1 MTKQVVDGARRG
13 ERPDEDE
20 PPRLLLAV
28 DGNSL
33 LHRSHHARLASGGT
47 DAWGQ
52 PTWGLRG
59 MVSLIAAAASRLTPD
74 ALVVGFDCT
83 QDSVRRADYPAYK
96 AGRPPKPDDLR
107 HQLEQAPGMLAEA
120 GIPVVVPP
128 GYEAD
133 DVLASSA
140 SLARRHGWRCIAVTS
155 DRDAFALIDAT
166 TAVLRVIDGG
176 IDGSPVLTDRRL
188 PTLCGIRAG
197 QYRDFAALRG
207 DPSDNLPGA
216 RGIGEKTAARLL
228 AAFDSVD
235 DAYAA
240 LDGGRADEVV
250 AAVGPAAAARLATH
264 ESRGNVERNQ
274 RLMAM
279 RDDLDLP
286 ALPDLH
292 LPVARTRLRTALAT
306 RGITLTTSLW
316 ALTGEAP
323 PPLGLEWEAERD
335 AELLP
340 PPRRIVAP
348 APAPAPAPAAVE
360 AAQLSLF

>member
-1 MTKQVVDGARRG
+1 MRHPEGVTRGVD
-13 ERPDEDE
+13 DE
-20 PPRLLLAV
+20 PTRLLLAV

-47 DAWGQ
+47 DAWGR

-83 QDSVRRADYPAYK
+83 ADSVRRADYPAYK
-96 AGRPPKPDDLR
+96 AGRPAKPDDLR

-120 GIPVVVPP
+120 GVPVVVPP

-133 DVLASSA
+133 DVLASA
-140 SLARRHGWRCIAVTS
+140 AQLARGHGWRCIAVTS
-155 DRDAFALIDAT
+155 DRDAFALIDDT
-166 TAVLRVIDGG
+166 TSVLRVIDGG
-176 IDGSPVLTDRRL
+176 IDGSPVLTPRRL

-216 RGIGEKTAARLL
+216 HGIGGKTAAKLL
-228 AAFDSVD
+228 AAFDTLA

-240 LDGGRADEVV
+240 LDGGRADAVV
-250 AAVGPAAAARLATH
+250 AAVGAAAAARLATD
-264 ESRGNVERNQ
+264 ESRANVARNQ
-274 RLMAM
+274 RVMTM
-279 RDDLDLP
+279 RTDLDLP
-286 ALPDLH
+286 ALADLH
-292 LPVARTRLRTALAT
+292 LPLAKARLRTALAT

-335 AELLP
+335 AELLA
-340 PPRRIVAP
+340 PRRPVPVVP
-348 APAPAPAPAAVE
+348 APVPVAVPVE
-360 AAQLSLF
+360 DAQLSLF